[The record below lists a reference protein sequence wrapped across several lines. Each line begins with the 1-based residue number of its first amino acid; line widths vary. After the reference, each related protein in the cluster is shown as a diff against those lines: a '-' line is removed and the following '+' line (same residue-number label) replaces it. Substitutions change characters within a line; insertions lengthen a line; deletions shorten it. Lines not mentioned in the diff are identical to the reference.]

1 MGAVNENDNKS
12 GDDNGN
18 GSGQPEGVEAELQAS
33 EDLVEV
39 FAADNDIT
47 VAVAIAE
54 VLRPEGIDAFAHD
67 RRSHALPAP
76 DSEMGMVGIAV
87 PKSQAAQARAL
98 LQEALRDGALLD
110 GRLATER
117 AEV

>member
-1 MGAVNENDNKS
+1 MGAVNENE
-12 GDDNGN
+12 NGN
-18 GSGQPEGVEAELQAS
+18 ESEQPEGVEAELQAS

-87 PKSQAAQARAL
+87 PKRQEAQARAL
-98 LQEALRDGALLD
+98 LQEALRDGVLLD

-117 AEV
+117 AEA